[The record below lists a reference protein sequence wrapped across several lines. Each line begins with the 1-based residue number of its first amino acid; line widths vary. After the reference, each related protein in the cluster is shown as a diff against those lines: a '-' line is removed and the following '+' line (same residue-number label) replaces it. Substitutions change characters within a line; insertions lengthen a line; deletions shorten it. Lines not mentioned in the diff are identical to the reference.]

1 MSNLWFESA
10 LLPDGWATG
19 VRLTLAQGRIERID
33 IGTAPHDTDE
43 RHSIGVP
50 GLPNLHSH
58 AFQRGLAG
66 LTERRGPTGDSF
78 WTWRELMYRFVER
91 LEPEGLEAIAA
102 LVYAEM
108 LEGGFT
114 HVGEFH
120 YLHHDQDGTQ
130 FANPGELAGRI
141 AAAAETTGIGLT
153 LLPTFYAHSGFGGA
167 EPTPRQ
173 RRFINDVDSFAR
185 VVEASRSAVRGLPG
199 AVVGVAPHSLRAV
212 TAEEL
217 KGVVKIAEG
226 EVIHIHIAEQTQEVQ
241 DCVAWSGRRPIE
253 WLLENQA
260 VDERWCLVHATHA
273 TDAEVA
279 GMATSKAVVG
289 LCPITE
295 ANLGDGIF
303 PAPPFLEQGGRFG
316 VGSDSNVSL
325 DAADELRVLEY
336 SQRLAQRA
344 RNVLA
349 RAEGQSTGRSLF
361 EAALLGG
368 AQALNARGGGPTHGG
383 AAAFGATASQPGGP
397 RYGGATT
404 FGATGSQAGGFQHA
418 GTAASAG
425 ATASQAGRYQHGS
438 AAMSASATAPQPG
451 GPRHGGAAAPGATA
465 PQAVGSQTPGLKVGA
480 SADVVS
486 LAADH
491 PALAERREDE
501 ILDSWIFT
509 GGRSVVD
516 CVWRAGVKVV
526 INGRHPRRDELLAR
540 YRRTLK
546 GLLA

>member
-1 MSNLWFESA
+1 MLAHETKGETRVNNLWFGSA
-10 LLPDGWATG
+10 LLPGGWAGG
-19 VRLTLAQGRIERID
+19 VRLTVTEGRIERIEV
-33 IGTAPHDTDE
+33 GTEARETDE
-43 RHSIGVP
+43 RHHVAVP
-50 GLPNLHSH
+50 GVPNLHSH

-91 LEPEGLEAIAA
+91 LDPEGIEAIAA

-120 YLHHDQDGTQ
+120 YLHHDPDGRH

-141 AAAAETTGIGLT
+141 AAAAETTGMGLT
-153 LLPTFYAHSGFGGA
+153 LLPTFYAHSGFGGQ
-167 EPTPRQ
+167 EPNPRQ
-173 RRFINDVDSFAR
+173 RRFINTVDSFAR

-212 TAEEL
+212 TSEEL
-217 KGVVKIAEG
+217 EGVVKVAQG
-226 EVIHIHIAEQTQEVQ
+226 EVIHIHIAEQTKEVQ
-241 DCVAWSGRRPIE
+241 DCLTWSGQRPIE
-253 WLLENQA
+253 WLLEHQQ

-273 TDAEVA
+273 TAKEVA
-279 GMATSKAVVG
+279 GMAASKAVVG

-303 PAPPFLEQGGRFG
+303 PAPPFVEQGGRYG
-316 VGSDSNVSL
+316 VGSDSNVLL
-325 DAADELRVLEY
+325 DAAEELRILEY

-361 EAALLGG
+361 EAALAGG
-368 AQALNARGGGPTHGG
+368 AQALGARNLGASDGSAQAAAGISGEAVRGGRGG
-383 AAAFGATASQPGGP
+383 QAQSQILPLL
-397 RYGGATT
+397 AV
-404 FGATGSQAGGFQHA
+404 SD
-418 GTAASAG
+418 
-425 ATASQAGRYQHGS
+425 
-438 AAMSASATAPQPG
+438 
-451 GPRHGGAAAPGATA
+451 APGM
-465 PQAVGSQTPGLKVGA
+465 QTPGLKVGA

-486 LAADH
+486 LCADH

-501 ILDSWIFT
+501 ILDSWIFA
-509 GGRSVVD
+509 GGRAVVD
-516 CVWRAGVKVV
+516 CVWRAGAKVV
-526 INGRHPRRDELLAR
+526 INGRHRRRDELLAR
-540 YRRTLK
+540 YRRTIK

>member
-1 MSNLWFESA
+1 MKNLWFASA

-19 VRLTLAQGRIERID
+19 VRLTLADGRIDTVESA
-33 IGTAPHDTDE
+33 TAPRETDE
-43 RHSIGVP
+43 RHSVAVP
-50 GLPNLHSH
+50 GIPNLHSH

-120 YLHHDQDGTQ
+120 YLHHDRDGAH

-141 AAAAETTGIGLT
+141 AAAAQETGIGLT

-167 EPTPRQ
+167 APTVRQ
-173 RRFINDVDSFAR
+173 RRFINDVESFAR

-199 AVVGVAPHSLRAV
+199 ATVGVAPHSLRAV
-212 TAEEL
+212 TPEEL
-217 KGVVKIAEG
+217 TAVVKLAQG
-226 EVIHIHIAEQTQEVQ
+226 GVIHIHIAEQMKEVE
-241 DCVAWSGRRPIE
+241 DCIAWSGRRPIE
-253 WLLENQA
+253 WLLDNQT

-273 TDAEVA
+273 TEAEVQ
-279 GMATSKAVVG
+279 GMAASGAVVG

-303 PAPPFLEQGGRFG
+303 PAPAFLEQGGRFG
-316 VGSDSNVSL
+316 VGSDSNVLL
-325 DAADELRVLEY
+325 DGAEELRILEY
-336 SQRLAQRA
+336 SQRLAHRA

-349 RAEGQSTGRSLF
+349 SAEGRSTGRSLF
-361 EAALLGG
+361 DAALSGG
-368 AQALNARGGGPTHGG
+368 SKVLNLHTE
-383 AAAFGATASQPGGP
+383 
-397 RYGGATT
+397 
-404 FGATGSQAGGFQHA
+404 
-418 GTAASAG
+418 
-425 ATASQAGRYQHGS
+425 
-438 AAMSASATAPQPG
+438 
-451 GPRHGGAAAPGATA
+451 
-465 PQAVGSQTPGLKVGA
+465 GLTVGA
-480 SADVVS
+480 SADIVS
-486 LAADH
+486 LASDH
-491 PALAERREDE
+491 PALAERHEDE
-501 ILDSWIFT
+501 ILDSWIFA
-509 GGRSVVD
+509 GGRAVVD
-516 CVWRAGVKVV
+516 CVWRAGLKVV
-526 INGRHPRRDELLAR
+526 INGRHHRRDALLAR